1 MGVKLR
7 EKTLKN
13 GGVSFYLDI
22 SHGGRRW
29 YQFLEIKS
37 CGARSGAEFKEQH
50 KLAKQARS
58 AKEYQLSV
66 QKNNLPDVTKQER
79 DFFDFVAERAAVL
92 KVNRVYRSM
101 VGLIKQYC
109 GQEQLPM
116 DSITKEFLIGFQE
129 FLRQRKLGKAPKLRS
144 MSSRSIY
151 CTVHRLSTFINKAV
165 ESGYM
170 DDNPYHKIPKTQRV
184 KLKRKT
190 PNYLT
195 MEQLEIM
202 GQHTKGIPKQLQLA
216 FYFSCFAGLR
226 WSDCSRLK
234 WSQIVK
240 QKMDGKE
247 VTVLGTQQLKTEHKT
262 YLPLSEQAVEIL
274 NACKELQKEKTPYV
288 FPDLYEPEGERKRQ
302 SAAQFK
308 MEQWKIQS
316 GFDKL
321 HFHLSRHTF
330 ATLTLS
336 EGADLYTVSKLLGHT
351 DIKHTMVYAQV
362 VDKLKME
369 AVSRLPKM
377 SGNFLGG
384 TTR

>member
-1 MGVKLR
+1 MGVILR

-13 GGVSFYLDI
+13 EGVSFYLDI
-22 SHGGRRW
+22 SHNGKRW
-29 YQFLEIKS
+29 YQFLDIKAR
-37 CGARSGAEFKEQH
+37 GARSSPEFKAKH
-50 KLAKQARS
+50 TLAKDARS

-66 QKNNLPDVTKQER
+66 QKNNLPDATKQER
-79 DFFDFVAERAAVL
+79 DFFIFVMERAVAL
-92 KVNRVYRSM
+92 KVNRVYYSLI
-101 VGLIKQYC
+101 GLIKQYC

-116 DSITKEFLIGFQE
+116 DAITKEFLIGFQE

-151 CTVHRLSTFINKAV
+151 CNVHRFSTFINKAV

-170 DDNPYHKIPKTQRV
+170 QDNPYHKIPKTQRV

-226 WSDCSRLK
+226 WSDCSRLR
-234 WSQIVK
+234 WSQIIK

-247 VTVLGTQQLKTEHKT
+247 VTVLGTQQQKTEHKI

-274 NACKELQKEKTPYV
+274 NACKELQREKT
-288 FPDLYEPEGERKRQ
+288 L
-302 SAAQFK
+302 
-308 MEQWKIQS
+308 
-316 GFDKL
+316 
-321 HFHLSRHTF
+321 
-330 ATLTLS
+330 
-336 EGADLYTVSKLLGHT
+336 
-351 DIKHTMVYAQV
+351 
-362 VDKLKME
+362 
-369 AVSRLPKM
+369 
-377 SGNFLGG
+377 
-384 TTR
+384 